1 MLCGTDRGHKYTL
14 YFFLFAKGH
23 VSHPKLWE
31 WKVVKSQKLKSPRRL
46 LIIRYYL
53 SQNARLNK
61 YLGWCAWTTKLGWQ
75 VGSWHQVDFG
85 HITHVTGV
93 ATQGNCVNSEHVKS
107 YMILYSG
114 NNTKWTQ
121 YRESG
126 TSKVSITVRKGSNS
140 YYCVMLLFGVYCTHV
155 H

>member
-1 MLCGTDRGHKYTL
+1 MESGKITEAQITASSTYNG
-14 YFFLFAKGH
+14 
-23 VSHPKLWE
+23 
-31 WKVVKSQKLKSPRRL
+31 
-46 LIIRYYL
+46 YYL

-61 YLGWCAWTTKLGWQ
+61 YLGGCAWTTKSGGQ

-85 HITHVTGV
+85 YITHVTGV
-93 ATQGNCVNSEHVKS
+93 ATQGYCVNSERVKS
-107 YMILYSG
+107 YMISYSE

-140 YYCVMLLFGVYCTHV
+140 YMIV
-155 H
+155 

>member
-1 MLCGTDRGHKYTL
+1 MESGKISDVQITASSTYSSS
-14 YFFLFAKGH
+14 YI
-23 VSHPKLWE
+23 P
-31 WKVVKSQKLKSPRRL
+31 
-46 LIIRYYL
+46 
-53 SQNARLNK
+53 QNARLNK
-61 YLGWCAWTTKLGWQ
+61 YLCGCAWTTKSGGQ

-93 ATQGNCVNSEHVKS
+93 ATQANCVNSERVKS

-126 TSKVSITVRKGSNS
+126 TSKVSITVQKGSNI
-140 YYCVMLLFGVYCTHV
+140 YYCVMLFFYVYCTHV